1 MASKTRAKEVRLAHF
16 GLPYQHYTMIDITT
30 LAIVLAL
37 TVAFCIPFIH
47 SHRKKKNH
55 EKSLVKQFMDKAA
68 ELHLVISTYDIWRRV
83 YIIGLDKKQ
92 AKLLYIKFGTDT
104 KIQSVDL
111 ANIKRVSISKVER
124 EVVTGEG
131 KEKVTEKLGLTFS
144 SSVVADTYLE
154 FYNDDES
161 LGLMGEPVLTQ
172 KWHDLAKN
180 SLGHASA
187 IQHTTQKI

>member
-1 MASKTRAKEVRLAHF
+1 
-16 GLPYQHYTMIDITT
+16 MIDITT

-37 TVAFCIPFIH
+37 AIAFCVPFIH
-47 SHRKKKNH
+47 SHRKKKNE
-55 EKSLVKQFMDKAA
+55 EKFLLKQFMDKAA
-68 ELHLVISTYDIWRRV
+68 ELQLTITTYDVWRRI
-83 YIIGLDKKQ
+83 YIIGMDEKQ

-104 KIQSVDL
+104 RIQSVDL

-144 SSVVADTYLE
+144 SSVVADIYLE

-172 KWHDLAKN
+172 KWHDLAKS
-180 SLGHASA
+180 SLGHATA
-187 IQHTTQKI
+187 IQHTAQKI